1 MLASTRRKKSKKT
14 AQRISLSLDNRG
26 PHKCSAEKRVRR
38 GLTPTPRH
46 PVAPPQGD
54 GLPQDTP
61 HKPGWLN
68 PSEGKEWLGMPPLLS
83 PDLWHRKVATDLA
96 SKAVGDLRVPRHRLH
111 RTSLGIAPQG
121 MGTSLTLEVTPVP
134 PQMLEQ
140 TAPLHPTMT
149 VSRMASGG
157 TPRKPSSRRSAR
169 ISAMASA
176 RLSRASSGV
185 WPCPLAPG
193 ISRQ

>member
-1 MLASTRRKKSKKT
+1 MQA
-14 AQRISLSLDNRG
+14 
-26 PHKCSAEKRVRR
+26 
-38 GLTPTPRH
+38 
-46 PVAPPQGD
+46 
-54 GLPQDTP
+54 GLPQP
-61 HKPGWLN
+61 LR
-68 PSEGKEWLGMPPLLS
+68 GKECLGMQSLLS
-83 PDLWHRKVATDLA
+83 PDLWHREVATDLA
-96 SKAVGDLRVPRHRLH
+96 REAVGDLRVPRHRLH
-111 RTSLGIAPQG
+111 RTGLWIAPQG
-121 MGTSLTLEVTPVP
+121 VGTSLTLEVTSVP

-140 TAPLHPTMT
+140 TAPLHPTIT
-149 VSRMASGG
+149 VSQMASGG

>member
-1 MLASTRRKKSKKT
+1 MPLCRRTHGEALSCVSELS
-14 AQRISLSLDNRG
+14 QPRIG
-26 PHKCSAEKRVRR
+26 EEC
-38 GLTPTPRH
+38 
-46 PVAPPQGD
+46 
-54 GLPQDTP
+54 
-61 HKPGWLN
+61 
-68 PSEGKEWLGMPPLLS
+68 LGMPPLLG
-83 PDLWHRKVATDLA
+83 PNFWHREVATDLA
-96 SKAVGDLRVPRHRLH
+96 SEAVRDLRVPRHRLN
-111 RTSLGIAPQG
+111 RAGLWIAPQG
-121 MGTSLTLEVTPVP
+121 MGTPLTLEVTPVP

-169 ISAMASA
+169 ISAMAST

-185 WPCPLAPG
+185 RPCPLAPG